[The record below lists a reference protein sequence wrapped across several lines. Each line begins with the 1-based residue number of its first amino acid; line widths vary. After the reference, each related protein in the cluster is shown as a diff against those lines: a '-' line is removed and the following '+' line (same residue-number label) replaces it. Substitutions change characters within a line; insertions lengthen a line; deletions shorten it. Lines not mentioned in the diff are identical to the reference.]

1 MKGEPKMK
9 PKNPNGFTLTELL
22 VAVGIIGILSSV
34 TVPSYIDQVDQSRQ
48 RETASAIAGI
58 QTTIAAYADEF
69 GQLPDSWAELNG
81 ISVVMTNNGP
91 ATQQDFNSITLPGEY
106 YKARI
111 ETNTGNRNLFTIIA
125 DHRDKE
131 KPNLNIIAC
140 INLNNGA
147 SAINQGT
154 KAAAAAA
161 PNCG

>member
-1 MKGEPKMK
+1 MHAKKA
-9 PKNPNGFTLTELL
+9 NGFTLTELL

-34 TVPSYIDQVDQSRQ
+34 AVPSYIDQVDQSRQ

-69 GQLPDSWAELNG
+69 GQLPTSWSDLNG
-81 ISVVMTNNGP
+81 ISVVMTQSGP
-91 ATQQDFNSITLPGEY
+91 ATQQNFQDITFPGEHY
-106 YKARI
+106 AANI
-111 ETNTGNRNLFTIIA
+111 SNTGNLFTITAINS
-125 DHRDKE
+125 D

-147 SAINQGT
+147 SAISLGSKT
-154 KAAAAAA
+154 AAAVA